1 MNILNI
7 LNILLSIISGKIS
20 IKFLKEILPLVSRSV
35 QSLVAVLLPEAI
47 KIVADLATK
56 GELSNKQK
64 QKEAFTKIQ
73 EIAKEKG
80 LSIGTSL
87 VNLIVE
93 LAVTSLKK

>member
-1 MNILNI
+1 MNILS
-7 LNILLSIISGKIS
+7 ILLSVVSGKIS
-20 IKFLKEILPLVSRSV
+20 FKFLKEILPLVSRSV
-35 QSLVAVLLPEAI
+35 QSLIAVLLPEAI
-47 KIVADLATK
+47 KIVTDLASK

-64 QKEAFTKIQ
+64 QKEAFNKIQ